1 MQFRQRT
8 RDPCP
13 DLSTRRHAQNHSR
26 TDRFP
31 NLGRRLLGRTYRI
44 GLSTM
49 SESMIKIF
57 AWAICGLA
65 AFTLLWDAS
74 KPSQG
79 MLEASA
85 QTSYVTIPLAALP
98 TTTLSTTF
106 STTPVTACAGAL
118 NLALSVGWPASET
131 PTLMRVLKRESRCIA
146 KAHNKKDTVGQS
158 YGLMQINSFWCTP
171 SAYWPKGWLQ
181 TQGILTTCDQLLD
194 PKVNLIAGLAVWH
207 NSNWSPWN
215 LPK

>member
-13 DLSTRRHAQNHSR
+13 NLSPRRHTHDHPR

-98 TTTLSTTF
+98 TTTSSTTS

-118 NLALSVGWPASET
+118 NLGLSVGWSESET
-131 PTLMRVLKRESRCIA
+131 PTLMRVLKRESNCQA
-146 KAHNKKDTVGQS
+146 DAFNPYDTAGGS
-158 YGLMQINSFWCTP
+158 YGLMQINGFWCTP
-171 SAYWPKGWLQ
+171 SAYWPQGWLQ
-181 TQGILTTCDQLLD
+181 AKGILQVCDELFD
-194 PKVNLIAGLAVWH
+194 PRVNLIAGLAIWH

>member
-1 MQFRQRT
+1 MQFGQRT
-8 RDPCP
+8 RNTCP
-13 DLSTRRHAQNHSR
+13 DLSTRRHTQNHSR

-31 NLGRRLLGRTYRI
+31 HFGRRLLGRTYRI

-65 AFTLLWDAS
+65 CFTLLWDAS

-85 QTSYVTIPLAALP
+85 QTSYVTIPLAALA
-98 TTTLSTTF
+98 TTTSSTTS
-106 STTPVTACAGAL
+106 STTPVTACAGAI
-118 NLALSVGWPASET
+118 NLALSVGWPATET
-131 PTLMRVLKRESRCIA
+131 PTLMRVLKRESRCLA

-181 TQGILTTCDQLLD
+181 AKGILTTCDQLLD

-207 NSNWSPWN
+207 NSNWSPWS

>member
-1 MQFRQRT
+1 M
-8 RDPCP
+8 
-13 DLSTRRHAQNHSR
+13 N
-26 TDRFP
+26 
-31 NLGRRLLGRTYRI
+31 
-44 GLSTM
+44 
-49 SESMIKIF
+49 ESMIKIF

-65 AFTLLWDAS
+65 CFTLLWDAS

-79 MLEASA
+79 MLQASA

-98 TTTLSTTF
+98 TTTLSTTS

-118 NLALSVGWPASET
+118 NLALSVGWPATET
-131 PTLMRVLKRESRCIA
+131 PTLMRVLKRESRCTA
-146 KAHNKKDTVGQS
+146 SALNPKDTVGQS

-171 SAYWPKGWLQ
+171 SAYWPTGWLQ
-181 TQGILTTCDQLLD
+181 AKGILTTCDQLLD

>member
-1 MQFRQRT
+1 
-8 RDPCP
+8 
-13 DLSTRRHAQNHSR
+13 
-26 TDRFP
+26 
-31 NLGRRLLGRTYRI
+31 
-44 GLSTM
+44 M

-65 AFTLLWDAS
+65 CFTLLWDAS

-85 QTSYVTIPLAALP
+85 QTSYVTIPLGILP
-98 TTTLSTTF
+98 VVVTPPV
-106 STTPVTACAGAL
+106 TTPATACAQAL
-118 NLALSVGWPASET
+118 NLALSVGWPATET
-131 PTLMRVLKRESRCIA
+131 PTLMRVLKRESRCLP

-171 SAYWPKGWLQ
+171 SAYWPQGWLQ
-181 TQGILTTCDQLLD
+181 AKGILTTCDQLLD

-207 NSNWSPWN
+207 NSTWSPWN